1 MGHAHA
7 HRLRS
12 AQDEQRLKLVLG
24 LSAGVM
30 VVELVASWLTGSLA
44 LLADAGHMLTD
55 VAGLGMSVGAIIAA
69 RSVSSTRNSYGFY
82 RLEILAAAANAVLL
96 LGLALWVTV
105 AAIHRLSSPSDVD
118 SGPMFA
124 VACLGLLANIA
135 GLGLLHRGQGSGD
148 SSSHGP
154 SLNLRGARLEVLGD
168 LFGSLAVIVAAL
180 IIAFTGYV
188 QADPIASLVI
198 GVLIVP
204 RTWTLLREAV
214 DVLLEATPRHIDLDH
229 IRTHIQGVEGVEA
242 VHDLHVWTITSGMA
256 VMSAHVV
263 VTDDALGRGQG
274 VILDRLGACLSDHFD
289 VEHSTFQIEPRGHTD
304 HELPVHP

>member
-1 MGHAHA
+1 MGHPSAHTV
-7 HRLRS
+7 RG
-12 AQDEQRLKLVLG
+12 AQDERRLKLVLA
-24 LSAGVM
+24 LSAVVM

-55 VAGLGMSVGAIIAA
+55 VAGLAMSVGAIIAA
-69 RSVSSTRNSYGFY
+69 RSVASTRNSYGFY

-96 LGLALWVTV
+96 LGLASWVTIAALNRLDSPPDV
-105 AAIHRLSSPSDVD
+105 A
-118 SGPMFA
+118 SGPMLA
-124 VACLGLLANIA
+124 VACLGLIANLA
-135 GLGLLHRGQGSGD
+135 GLRLLHSG
-148 SSSHGP
+148 HGGGDRP

-180 IIAFTGYV
+180 VISFTGDAR
-188 QADPIASLVI
+188 ADPIASLVI
-198 GVLIVP
+198 GALIVP

-229 IRTHIQGVEGVEA
+229 IRAHIQGVEGVEA

-263 VTDDALGRGQG
+263 VTDAALGHGQG
-274 VILDRLGACLSDHFD
+274 AILDRLGACLSDHFD
-289 VEHSTFQIEPRGHTD
+289 VEHSTFQIEPRGHSE